1 MLPSAQ
7 EPIGELTTGTA
18 GEEVQARQLTRMKMV
33 ATAMLVVAAIIFI
46 VARGFEGEEVTW
58 VNYVRA
64 TAEAAMVGALAD
76 WFAVT
81 ALFKH
86 PLGLPIPHTA
96 IIPKRKNDIGEGLG
110 DFVQSNFLTG
120 EIVAEKL
127 ASGQMS
133 HRLGRWMSDPENA
146 KSMVSE
152 VGVVVSAISEVLADD
167 DDVKLMVDGLVR
179 DRLGKVPVAPIL
191 GRVIDAGMDGEHHH
205 ELYNTVLKSAANFL
219 NDNEATFRRRMMGE
233 SPWWVPEPIDDR
245 IFDKIYGAVMT
256 FLREVDADPDHH
268 IKLDIDVRSREFAE
282 RLRTDERLIA
292 QGEQLKQELI
302 DHPEFQLWTQDLWS
316 SLQRGFGEATKDA
329 DSDTRRRI
337 EDALVALAN
346 RLVHDK
352 ALQTKV
358 DRWIES
364 IVVYLA
370 EAGRTEIGALIA
382 NTVEGWDAKDTA
394 DRIELQV
401 GRDLQFIRINGTLV
415 GGLAGF
421 LIFAASE
428 FFF

>member
-7 EPIGELTTGTA
+7 EPIGELTTGTS

-127 ASGQMS
+127 ASVQMS

-245 IFDKIYGAVMT
+245 IFGKIYGAVMT